1 MPRRSHRAR
10 SALRRHRSVL
20 RVGWP
25 RDRSVTYGCM
35 YREMLTNVLFVA
47 EPTIHRGGVTVRN
60 VDRGSDDSCAV
71 LVSPSVYC

>member
-1 MPRRSHRAR
+1 
-10 SALRRHRSVL
+10 
-20 RVGWP
+20 
-25 RDRSVTYGCM
+25 M